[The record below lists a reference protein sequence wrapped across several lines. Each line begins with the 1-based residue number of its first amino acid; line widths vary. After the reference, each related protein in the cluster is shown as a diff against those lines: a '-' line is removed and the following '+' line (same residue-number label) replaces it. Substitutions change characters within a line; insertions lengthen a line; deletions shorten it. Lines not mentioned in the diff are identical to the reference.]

1 MSDLDYEE
9 IVTYFN
15 NFDTKKSGSLDFSEF
30 SELISAI
37 GFNLNYAQ
45 LKEGFNKID
54 TDNNNEIDL
63 DEFMAWWGDQN

>member
-9 IVTYFN
+9 VLTYFS
-15 NFDTKKSGSLDFSEF
+15 NFDSRKNGSLDFTEF

-37 GFNLNYAQ
+37 GFNLSDKQ
-45 LKEGFNKID
+45 LREGFDKID

-63 DEFMAWWGDQN
+63 DEFMAWWGEKK